1 MHPRSW
7 REEEVFQRTPY
18 RQTESVL
25 RRRRQGL
32 RLPIPAWKA
41 NPRWPW
47 TMRRTWTGAGRP
59 RRREEWT
66 RASDRARSICLARRS
81 RGWRS
86 GCPGSTIPRRQSRS
100 PGDGPDGRSRS
111 WIPESLW
118 VYHAALSA
126 NWNGK
131 LENEGRDFE
140 VVPLRGQQNAR
151 I

>member
-1 MHPRSW
+1 MPRVHNSKAA
-7 REEEVFQRTPY
+7 
-18 RQTESVL
+18 ESE
-25 RRRRQGL
+25 
-32 RLPIPAWKA
+32 P
-41 NPRWPW
+41 
-47 TMRRTWTGAGRP
+47 
-59 RRREEWT
+59 
-66 RASDRARSICLARRS
+66 
-81 RGWRS
+81 RGWARWKVSEQEVPVHS
-86 GCPGSTIPRRQSRS
+86 GV
-100 PGDGPDGRSRS
+100 